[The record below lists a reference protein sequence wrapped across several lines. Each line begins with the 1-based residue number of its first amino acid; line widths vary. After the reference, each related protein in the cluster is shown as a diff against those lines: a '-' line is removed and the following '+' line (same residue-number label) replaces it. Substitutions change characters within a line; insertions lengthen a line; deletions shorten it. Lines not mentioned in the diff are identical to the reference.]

1 MSEKRLKELLAKLMR
16 AQDDVTHYNEAG
28 PDYAHETDRLILE
41 RSDIRDAV
49 ISEFVT
55 LRQQRD
61 ELLALCEDA
70 YNVLVANRW
79 KGRGTKSGQNLLC
92 GLRGKIAALTDKSL
106 REVQEA
112 AEERA
117 ARAAL
122 ARIKEPK

>member
-1 MSEKRLKELLAKLMR
+1 MNDEKLKRLLIELMR
-16 AQDDVTHYNEAG
+16 AQDNVTHHNEAG
-28 PDYAHETDRLILE
+28 PDYAHETGRLILE
-41 RSDIRDAV
+41 RKDIRNAFASGV
-49 ISEFVT
+49 AA

-61 ELLALCEDA
+61 ELLAFCEDA
-70 YNVLVANRW
+70 YDVLVANRW

-92 GLRGKIAALTDKSL
+92 GLRGKIAALTGKSF

-122 ARIKEPK
+122 ASIKRGE